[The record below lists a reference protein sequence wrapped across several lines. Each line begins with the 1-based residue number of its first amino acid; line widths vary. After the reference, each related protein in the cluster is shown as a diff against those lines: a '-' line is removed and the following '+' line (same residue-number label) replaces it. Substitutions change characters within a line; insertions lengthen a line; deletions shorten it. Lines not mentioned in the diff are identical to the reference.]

1 MKRITSQAVLLLA
14 VIIHIA
20 AGQAVTPVL
29 GSGTMPSS
37 HKAQPARSA
46 VTRLEVYGFAQMDAI
61 FDAKTNNPEWFD
73 VNRPS
78 ELPTV
83 PGEFGRNGHTWFGV
97 RQSRFGTKATIPT
110 STNDSAAAKDITIVF
125 EWDLFGVGADAG
137 QTTFRPRLVYGQW
150 GDFGAGNVASQFMD
164 ADVRPTIL
172 DAWGPSGMVDFRNV
186 QIFWQPVHRD
196 NGTKL
201 TFALE
206 RPGATGEAGVDTDSG
221 EPQEMVLRFPAP
233 DVTAGYRLG
242 RKFGYA
248 KLGLILRWIGWDHF
262 SGTSGDGG
270 TVMGWGASLSTGINL
285 GKNDLI
291 HLQAVYGAGM
301 ENYLKDAPLDVGPK
315 RNPASSANPIT
326 VEALPALGI
335 VAFIDHRWTERLASA
350 IGYSRVDVDNSDL
363 QVPTA
368 FKRGQYA
375 VANLIWSSSTNF
387 RVGGELQWAHRD
399 NFRGGFH
406 ADDYRF
412 QFAVRYSYSQ
422 CLSACASL
430 ERR

>member
-1 MKRITSQAVLLLA
+1 
-14 VIIHIA
+14 
-20 AGQAVTPVL
+20 
-29 GSGTMPSS
+29 
-37 HKAQPARSA
+37 
-46 VTRLEVYGFAQMDAI
+46 
-61 FDAKTNNPEWFD
+61 
-73 VNRPS
+73 
-78 ELPTV
+78 
-83 PGEFGRNGHTWFGV
+83 
-97 RQSRFGTKATIPT
+97 
-110 STNDSAAAKDITIVF
+110 
-125 EWDLFGVGADAG
+125 
-137 QTTFRPRLVYGQW
+137 
-150 GDFGAGNVASQFMD
+150 
-164 ADVRPTIL
+164 
-172 DAWGPSGMVDFRNV
+172 
-186 QIFWQPVHRD
+186 
-196 NGTKL
+196 
-201 TFALE
+201 
-206 RPGATGEAGVDTDSG
+206 
-221 EPQEMVLRFPAP
+221 
-233 DVTAGYRLG
+233 
-242 RKFGYA
+242 
-248 KLGLILRWIGWDHF
+248 
-262 SGTSGDGG
+262 
-270 TVMGWGASLSTGINL
+270 MGWGASLSTGINL

-368 FKRGQYA
+368 FKSGQYA

-412 QFAVRYSYSQ
+412 QFAVRYSYAQ
-422 CLSACASL
+422 CLTACTSL